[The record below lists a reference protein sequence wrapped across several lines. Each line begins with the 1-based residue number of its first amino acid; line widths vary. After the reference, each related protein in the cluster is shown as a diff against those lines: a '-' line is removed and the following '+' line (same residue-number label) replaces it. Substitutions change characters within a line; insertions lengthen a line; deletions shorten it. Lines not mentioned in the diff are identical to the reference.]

1 MINKM
6 LCYETTIQN
15 NEIDTYVPHNAY
27 DSCEIS
33 LLESFKGDK
42 WLLS

>member
-1 MINKM
+1 MF
-6 LCYETTIQN
+6 CFETTIQD

-33 LLESFKGDK
+33 LL
-42 WLLS
+42 